1 MVKNSC
7 NLETQS
13 TKSLANNCKR
23 YTHKLIKCPES
34 NCNYEGRLYDMKN
47 RHFPAKHP
55 KKVYTTNTSKNLAAR
70 QNLKF
75 TGEVEFELKPRNLFS

>member
-1 MVKNSC
+1 MVKNNS

-13 TKSLANNCKR
+13 NKSNMNNIKK
-23 YTHKLIKCPES
+23 YAHKLIKCPES

-55 KKVYTTNTSKNLAAR
+55 LRVFKNNSNKNLAAC
-70 QNLKF
+70 QNLKLAS
-75 TGEVEFELKPRNLFS
+75 EIEFELKR

>member
-1 MVKNSC
+1 MVKNNS

-13 TKSLANNCKR
+13 NKSITNNSKR

-34 NCNYEGRLYDMKN
+34 NCKYEGRLYDMKN

-55 KKVYTTNTSKNLAAR
+55 SKVYTINTSKNLAAR

-75 TGEVEFELKPRNLFS
+75 SGEVEFELKPRNLFS